1 MPVWIT
7 KDQKQLQ
14 PAMYVGLYGKIAK
27 EYVGN
32 KEVVTSIFVIEV
44 FVVLKQ

>member
-1 MPVWIT
+1 MT

-14 PAMYVGLYGKIAK
+14 PAMYVGLYEKIGKG
-27 EYVGN
+27 YLGN
-32 KEVVTSIFVIEV
+32 KEEVTSIFIIEV